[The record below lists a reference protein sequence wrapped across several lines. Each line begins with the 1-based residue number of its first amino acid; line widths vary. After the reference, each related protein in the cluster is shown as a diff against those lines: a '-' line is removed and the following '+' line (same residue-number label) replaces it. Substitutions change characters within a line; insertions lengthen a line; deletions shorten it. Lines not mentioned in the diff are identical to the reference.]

1 MRVALMIEGQEGVT
15 WEQWV
20 ALGRA
25 AEAAELDGLFR
36 SDHYRSINRGDPA
49 GALDAWVTLGA
60 LATCT
65 KRIRLGT
72 LVSPVTFRHPAVHA
86 KAVVSVDHISGG
98 RVELGIGTGWFEAEH
113 RSYGLPFMTASERFD
128 ELERQLAE
136 LERLWSSEE
145 VWPKPV
151 QRPHPPIIVGG
162 SAQATAVGEQQ
173 PVRYADEYNTVAPTL
188 EQARERGRILREAAR
203 AAGREPLRFS
213 MFATAVI
220 GRDEAE
226 ADERR
231 REWLDV
237 CSASLTPQLVGTVGQ
252 VAHALRQYESA
263 GVERVMVQHLVHED
277 LEMVALLGELA
288 RALEADA

>member
-25 AEAAELDGLFR
+25 AEAAKLDGLFR

-49 GALDAWVTLGA
+49 GSLDAWVTLGA

-65 KRIRLGT
+65 QRIRLGT
-72 LVSPVTFRHPAVHA
+72 LVSPVTFRHPAVLA

-98 RVELGIGTGWFEAEH
+98 RIELGIGTGWFEAEH
-113 RSYGLPFMTASERFD
+113 LAYGLPFMTAPERFD

-136 LERLWSSEE
+136 LERLWASEE
-145 VWPKPV
+145 VWPKPL

-162 SAQATAVGEQQ
+162 AAKPRSVAAA
-173 PVRYADEYNTVAPTL
+173 VRYADEYNTVAPTL

-213 MFATAVI
+213 MFITAVI

-231 REWLDV
+231 RAWLDV
-237 CSASLTPQLVGTVGQ
+237 ASASLTPQLVGTVEQ
-252 VAHALRQYESA
+252 VADALRQYESA

-288 RALEADA
+288 HALEGEA

>member
-1 MRVALMIEGQEGVT
+1 MRIALMIEGQEGVT

-25 AEAAELDGLFR
+25 ADAAELDGLFR

-65 KRIRLGT
+65 QRIRLGT
-72 LVSPVTFRHPAVHA
+72 LVSPVTFRHPAVLA

-98 RVELGIGTGWFEAEH
+98 RVELGIGTGWFEPEH
-113 RSYGLPFMTASERFD
+113 TAYGLPFMTAAERFD

-136 LERLWSSEE
+136 LERLWGSEE
-145 VWPKPV
+145 VWPKPL

-162 SAQATAVGEQQ
+162 AAKPRSVAAA
-173 PVRYADEYNTVAPTL
+173 VRYADEYNTVAPSL
-188 EQARERGRILREAAR
+188 EQARERGRALRDAAR
-203 AAGREPLRFS
+203 EAGREPLRFS
-213 MFATAVI
+213 MFIAAVI

-226 ADERR
+226 AEERR
-231 REWLDV
+231 CAWLDAT
-237 CSASLTPQLVGTVGQ
+237 SAPVTPQLVGTVEQ
-252 VAHALRQYESA
+252 VAQALREYESA
-263 GVERVMVQHLVHED
+263 GVERAMVQHLVHED

-288 RALEADA
+288 RALEGDA

>member
-1 MRVALMIEGQEGVT
+1 MRIALMIEGQEGVS

-25 AEAAELDGLFR
+25 AETAELDGLFR

-60 LATCT
+60 LAACT
-65 KRIRLGT
+65 QRIRLGT
-72 LVSPVTFRHPAVHA
+72 LVSPVTFRHPAVLA

-98 RVELGIGTGWFEAEH
+98 RVELGIGTGWFEPEH
-113 RSYGLPFMTASERFD
+113 RVYGLPFMTASERFD

-136 LERLWSSEE
+136 LERLWGSEE
-145 VWPKPV
+145 VWPKPL

-162 SAQATAVGEQQ
+162 RAKPRSVAAAV
-173 PVRYADEYNTVAPTL
+173 RHADEYNTVAPTL

-203 AAGREPLRFS
+203 GAGREPLAFS
-213 MFATAVI
+213 MFVAAVI

-226 ADERR
+226 AEERR
-231 REWLDV
+231 RAWL
-237 CSASLTPQLVGTVGQ
+237 ASTTAPVTPQLVGTVEQ
-252 VAHALRQYESA
+252 VAQALREYESA
-263 GVERVMVQHLVHED
+263 GVERAMVQHLVHED

-288 RALEADA
+288 RALEGDA

>member
-1 MRVALMIEGQEGVT
+1 MRIALMIEGQEGVT

-36 SDHYRSINRGDPA
+36 SDHYSSINRGDPA

-65 KRIRLGT
+65 QRIRLGT
-72 LVSPVTFRHPAVHA
+72 LVSPVTFRHPAVLA
-86 KAVVSVDHISGG
+86 KAVVSVDHISRG
-98 RVELGIGTGWFEAEH
+98 RVELGIGTGWYEPEH
-113 RSYGLPFMTASERFD
+113 RAYGLPFMTASERFD
-128 ELERQLAE
+128 ELERQLSE
-136 LERLWSSEE
+136 LGRLWGSDE
-145 VWPKPV
+145 VWPKPL
-151 QRPHPPIIVGG
+151 QLPHPPIIVGG
-162 SAQATAVGEQQ
+162 SAKPRSVAAA
-173 PVRYADEYNTVAPTL
+173 VRYADEYNTVAPTI
-188 EQARERGRILREAAR
+188 EQAHERGRILREAASVAR
-203 AAGREPLRFS
+203 REPLRFS
-213 MFATAVI
+213 MFIAAVI

-231 REWLDV
+231 RAWVDAT
-237 CSASLTPQLVGTVGQ
+237 SAPLTPQLVGTVEQ

-263 GVERVMVQHLVHED
+263 GVERAMVQHLVHED

-288 RALEADA
+288 RALEGDS